1 MAATL
6 TRTRPAKLSDGR
18 ELRLA
23 PQVRQRRPLLALS
36 SALLVA
42 LCVAVFAS
50 VYLRAG
56 HQVSVIAVAR
66 SVPEGQTLTGNDLTI
81 VRMSIAPGVLAIPAT
96 AVDSVMGRRVAVPVE
111 SGTLL
116 TPGDLAHGS
125 YVPPGDAVVGVALK
139 QGQLPA
145 TGVAPGQYVDVVMT
159 GSPGSPFTV
168 SPTGG
173 GPGTI
178 LAPGVLVSA
187 VTQPSASSG
196 SDIEVVSL
204 VMSRALA
211 PIIASASA
219 ANQAALVV
227 IASGP

>member
-1 MAATL
+1 
-6 TRTRPAKLSDGR
+6 
-18 ELRLA
+18 
-23 PQVRQRRPLLALS
+23 LLALS

-159 GSPGSPFTV
+159 GSPGSPFTA